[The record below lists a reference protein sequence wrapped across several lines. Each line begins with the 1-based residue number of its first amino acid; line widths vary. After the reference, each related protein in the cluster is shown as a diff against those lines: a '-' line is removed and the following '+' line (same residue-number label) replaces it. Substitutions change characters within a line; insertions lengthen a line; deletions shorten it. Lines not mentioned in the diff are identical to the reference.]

1 MECKSTKGFVIC
13 NAALLFCTNF
23 HKPKNKPM
31 RKFLLLLPLFVCQFG
46 LSQESDVKAAVETFF
61 SAFHERDTVAMKAVL
76 ANELVLHTVTEKA
89 SGINLQVETREA
101 FLKAIASTPKSIK
114 YEEKLLSW
122 NIQIDGK
129 LAHVWT
135 PYEFYINGNVV
146 HTGVNSF
153 QLYWKN
159 GSWKIIYC
167 ADTRNRT

>member
-1 MECKSTKGFVIC
+1 
-13 NAALLFCTNF
+13 
-23 HKPKNKPM
+23 M
-31 RKFLLLLPLFVCQFG
+31 RKLLIMLSLLG
-46 LSQESDVKAAVETFF
+46 LQPAFSQESDVRLAVEHFF
-61 SAFHERDTVAMKAVL
+61 KAFHERDTIAMNAVL

-89 SGINLQVETREA
+89 SGINLSTETRAA
-101 FLKAIASTPKSIK
+101 FLKAIASTPKSIR

-135 PYEFYINGNVV
+135 PYEFYINGSVV

-159 GSWKIIYC
+159 GTWKIIYC
-167 ADTRNRT
+167 ADTRNRS